1 MLYEV
6 LYGAASSVVFPI
18 GLEKCGAEHY
28 GQVMEIHLVQIRKT
42 LHAETHAGKNRHKR
56 KHIHWN
62 NVEKCVVQCMCFSPV
77 EVIDKGL

>member
-56 KHIHWN
+56 KHTYTGIVWRS
-62 NVEKCVVQCMCFSPV
+62 VLFSVCVSHQ
-77 EVIDKGL
+77 